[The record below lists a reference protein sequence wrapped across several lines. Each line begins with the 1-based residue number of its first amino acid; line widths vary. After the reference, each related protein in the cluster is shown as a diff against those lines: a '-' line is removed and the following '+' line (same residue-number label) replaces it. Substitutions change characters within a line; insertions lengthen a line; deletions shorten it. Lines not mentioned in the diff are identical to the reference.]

1 MYGFVCIQIK
11 KNFVSAL
18 FMWNL
23 WRNVKKEITLY
34 LDLMKNLMKNLFLC
48 VCLGIFSLYMKA
60 QNTSLELHVTGLEDG
75 TPMSLIL
82 AGTYSKAE
90 PIQTVPL
97 KDGKAV
103 FTFDSEGPRGYIVL
117 GEMATANV
125 IMLAL
130 DKGDK
135 AVFWATATDKMLSS
149 GVQGKVF
156 GNFAMKGSET
166 CERYYKERPDREAM
180 DAAYEKY
187 RADNKEVLDRLA
199 KIDRRQN
206 PEAYQAIM
214 ATPEYK
220 KLVQDEKDFFA
231 MVESTIKGA
240 ISKNKDNWMG
250 PYFLLTSYD
259 GLSEKNKPDYDQFTE
274 EVKKSFYGQIVK
286 KEVTP
291 IAQGEP
297 MPDFEFTDKATGK
310 KTSLYEVCKQ
320 NKYVLID
327 IWASWCGPCRRE
339 IPNFKAQYDLYK
351 DKGFQ
356 IIGISGDAKEADWLK
371 ALDEEKLPWLN
382 DIDDTKYICNLYK
395 VQFFPTV
402 CLLDSEARVIAL
414 NQEVRGEALKTKL
427 AELFK

>member
-1 MYGFVCIQIK
+1 
-11 KNFVSAL
+11 
-18 FMWNL
+18 
-23 WRNVKKEITLY
+23 
-34 LDLMKNLMKNLFLC
+34 MKNLFLC
-48 VCLGIFSLYMKA
+48 ICLSICALCMRA

-75 TPMSLIL
+75 TQMSLVL
-82 AGTYSKAE
+82 AGTYSQAV

-103 FTFDSEGPRGYIVL
+103 FAFDSEGPRGYIVL
-117 GEMATANV
+117 GEMVTADV
-125 IMLAL
+125 IELAL

-135 AVFWATATDKMLSS
+135 AEFWATVEDKMLPS
-149 GVQGKVF
+149 GALGKVF
-156 GNFAMKGSET
+156 GNFAMRGSET
-166 CERYYKERPDREAM
+166 CTKFYKERPDREAM
-180 DAAYEKY
+180 DAAYEKC
-187 RADNKEVLDRLA
+187 RADNKEVFDKLSKMNL
-199 KIDRRQN
+199 RQD
-206 PEAYQAIM
+206 PAAFQELQ

-220 KLVQDEKDFFA
+220 KLVQDEKELSA
-231 MVESTIKGA
+231 MVESIIRSA

-250 PYFLLTSYD
+250 PYFLLTNYN
-259 GLSEKNKPDYDQFTE
+259 GLSAENKPDYDQFSE
-274 EVKKSFYGQIVK
+274 EVKNSFYGQIVK
-286 KEVTP
+286 KQVTP

-297 MPDFEFTDKATGK
+297 LPDFEFTDKATGA

-339 IPNFKAQYDLYK
+339 IPNFKAQYELYK

-356 IIGISGDAKEADWLK
+356 IIGISGDDKEADWLK

-382 DIDDTKYICNLYK
+382 DIDATKLICNLYK

-402 CLLDSEARVIAL
+402 YLLDSEARVVAL

>member
-1 MYGFVCIQIK
+1 
-11 KNFVSAL
+11 
-18 FMWNL
+18 
-23 WRNVKKEITLY
+23 
-34 LDLMKNLMKNLFLC
+34 MKNLFLC
-48 VCLGIFSLYMKA
+48 ICLSICALCMKA

-75 TPMSLIL
+75 TQMSLIL
-82 AGTYSKAE
+82 AGTYSQAV

-103 FTFDSEGPRGYIVL
+103 FTFDSDGPRGYIVL
-117 GEMATANV
+117 GEQATADV

-135 AVFWATATDKMLSS
+135 AVFWATVADKVLSN

-166 CERYYKERPDREAM
+166 CERYYRERPDREAM
-180 DAAYEKY
+180 DAAYQKY
-187 RADNKEVLDRLA
+187 RADNNEVLGKLA

-231 MVESTIKGA
+231 MVESTVKGA

-250 PYFLLTSYD
+250 PYFLLTNYD
-259 GLSEKNKPDYDQFTE
+259 RLNEENKSDYDQFSE
-274 EVKKSFYGQIVK
+274 EVKESFYGQIVK
-286 KEVTP
+286 KQVTP
-291 IAQGEP
+291 ISQGEP
-297 MPDFEFTDKATGK
+297 LPNFEFTDKATGK
-310 KTSLYEVCKQ
+310 KASLYEVCKQ

-339 IPNFKAQYDLYK
+339 IPNFKAQYELYK

-382 DIDDTKYICNLYK
+382 DLDRTSYICNLYK

-402 CLLDSEARVIAL
+402 YLLDSEARVIAL
-414 NQEVRGEALKTKL
+414 NQEVRGEALRTKL